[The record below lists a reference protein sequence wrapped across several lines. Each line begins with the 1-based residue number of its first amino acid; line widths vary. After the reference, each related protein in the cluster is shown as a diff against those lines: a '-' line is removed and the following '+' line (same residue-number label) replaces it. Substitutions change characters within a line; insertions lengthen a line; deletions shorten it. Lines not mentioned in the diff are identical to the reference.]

1 VNEDEIN
8 GVSSLKSESNN
19 EGMLLSDQE
28 NKCSGII
35 ANLTGILTML

>member
-8 GVSSLKSESNN
+8 GLSSLKSESN
-19 EGMLLSDQE
+19 SDQE

-35 ANLTGILTML
+35 AYLTGTLTVL

>member
-1 VNEDEIN
+1 VNEDETN

-19 EGMLLSDQE
+19 EGMLLSEQE

-35 ANLTGILTML
+35 AYLTGTLTVL